1 MRTTPSRPPLPP
13 ATTPPSATRTPPH
26 HHRASSY
33 PRPNPLLRAAAPRA
47 PPEAAQAD
55 SSSCARLPPTRAE
68 VVLDP
73 VKGDIFTRAVV
84 LDPCWSS
91 GRRMAAQW
99 SSVLPCCREAPP
111 AC

>member
-1 MRTTPSRPPLPP
+1 MRTTLPRLPLPP

-26 HHRASSY
+26 HHRASSS
-33 PRPNPLLRAAAPRA
+33 PRPNPVLRPAAPPA

-55 SSSCARLPPTRAE
+55 SSSCARLPPTPAE
-68 VVLDP
+68 AVLDP
-73 VKGDIFTRAVV
+73 VKGDIFTRAAV

-91 GRRMAAQW
+91 GRRTEAQRA
-99 SSVLPCCREAPP
+99 SVLPCCREAAP